1 MKRDTIK
8 KKGYGTVSNYCF
20 FDKRGFPGGT
30 MEAADRVGNQDFK

>member
-1 MKRDTIK
+1 MKRDTK
-8 KKGYGTVSNYCF
+8 KEGLRDGFQLLF